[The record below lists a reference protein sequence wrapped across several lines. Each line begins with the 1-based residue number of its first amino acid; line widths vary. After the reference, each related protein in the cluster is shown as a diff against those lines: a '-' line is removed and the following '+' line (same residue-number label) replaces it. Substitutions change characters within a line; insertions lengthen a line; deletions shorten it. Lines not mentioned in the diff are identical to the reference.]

1 MSETT
6 ERISIKFNAD
16 GLKRELGEFNFAT
29 HQPSINLALLRAQIE
44 LY

>member
-29 HQPSINLALLRAQIE
+29 YQPTINLAFLRAPVK